1 MPVSFRIV
9 VKLVV
14 WVLRL
19 SIFGFE
25 AGQDG
30 LHVFKRLLLCIDLS
44 SVEAAW
50 GVRCLRKMLGS
61 WNPTTRAGSTSEQ
74 HEDERDEMEYRDGRF
89 PPAGGNVAGGGAGGV
104 GSPEAGARTSGAR
117 KRAGARQL
125 AQRSSL
131 VSVLGAYF
139 DCERLPDD
147 AFDVLSV
154 SVMHKWEHPHHGK
167 CAPPCAKA
175 VILDEA
181 ARLTAMRGQ
190 TQRECAAA
198 AYKLVYPEF
207 PSVRS
212 IREDMH
218 GLRIFLGV
226 DGVNVSS
233 RPILPGPAALTQSL
247 QPP

>member
-1 MPVSFRIV
+1 MFKDRPGDEVVKEHLEARRIV
-9 VKLVV
+9 VSRVDF
-14 WVLRL
+14 R
-19 SIFGFE
+19 IFGFE

-30 LHVFKRLLLCIDLS
+30 LHVFKRLLSSIDLL

-89 PPAGGNVAGGGAGGV
+89 PPAGGNVAGGG
-104 GSPEAGARTSGAR
+104 
-117 KRAGARQL
+117 QL

-131 VSVLGAYF
+131 ASVLGAYF

-154 SVMHKWEHPHHGK
+154 SVMHKWEHPRHRK

-198 AYKLVYPEF
+198 AYKLVYTEF

-218 GLRIFLGV
+218 GLRIYLGV